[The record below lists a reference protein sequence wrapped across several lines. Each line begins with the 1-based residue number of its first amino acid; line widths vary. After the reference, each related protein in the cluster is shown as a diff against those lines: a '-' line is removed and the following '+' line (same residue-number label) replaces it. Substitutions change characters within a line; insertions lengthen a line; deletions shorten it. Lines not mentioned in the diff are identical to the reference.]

1 MDAVVVG
8 KSDSIEYLD
17 VTNLTKTPV
26 ESLWIPIFVNLK
38 TVVITTNLLTESL
51 LAEIGN
57 TGSVAGRLVV
67 VVVVFVV
74 AAFVEVFSCC
84 FSLLFIIV
92 VFVVSLSLLLS
103 LSLIISVFFPFSAS
117 GI

>member
-57 TGSVAGRLVV
+57 TGSVAGRLV
-67 VVVVFVV
+67 FVV